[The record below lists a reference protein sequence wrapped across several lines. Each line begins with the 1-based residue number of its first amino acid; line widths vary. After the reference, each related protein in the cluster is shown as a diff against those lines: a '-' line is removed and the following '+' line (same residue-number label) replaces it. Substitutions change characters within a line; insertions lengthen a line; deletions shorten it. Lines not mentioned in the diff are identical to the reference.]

1 MARMRHVR
9 LWLEVF
15 LQAALLRL
23 SCFYKGPLCAGFCV
37 SSAGLLKYVLYKFN
51 QAMGAGLMDN
61 QKTNLTRRTFVGGAA
76 AVGVAAALPRVA
88 FADPTAAEK
97 QAEADAML
105 QKLLT
110 LNEELDAKSKEYF
123 QAVDAH
129 DAAVEKMDEC
139 QTKIDENNTRIKE
152 LQNKLGNRANSMY
165 RDGQTTF
172 LDVILGSNSFDDFMK
187 NWDMLTKLNEN
198 DARMVAETK
207 ELRAD
212 NETQRDEYSKQEK
225 EAQEQVE
232 ASEKA
237 IQEGNALAEQFQSS
251 YDALSAE
258 AQELYDKERQAAL
271 EAEAKAEQE
280 RIAAQESASS
290 QTSSGTSGGSTGGS
304 STNNYI
310 PPSGSVVDYAQS
322 QIGVPYVYG
331 GSTPNVGL
339 DCSGLTSWCWQ
350 QATGIWIG
358 RTDSAQYASARW
370 RGSVSEAQPG
380 DVLWTSG
387 HVGICISA
395 GGGTYIHAPQP
406 GQTVCVSSWPQFSV
420 ALRW

>member
-1 MARMRHVR
+1 
-9 LWLEVF
+9 
-15 LQAALLRL
+15 
-23 SCFYKGPLCAGFCV
+23 
-37 SSAGLLKYVLYKFN
+37 
-51 QAMGAGLMDN
+51 MDN
-61 QKTNLTRRTFVGGAA
+61 QETNLTRRAFVGGAA
-76 AVGVAAALPRVA
+76 AVGVAAALPSVA

-110 LNEELDAKSKEYF
+110 LNEEIDAKTKEYF

-139 QTKIDENNTRIKE
+139 QGKIDENNERIKD
-152 LQNKLGNRANSMY
+152 LQGKLGNRANNMY

-172 LDVILGSNSFDDFMK
+172 LDVILGSNSFNDFMK

-198 DARMVAETK
+198 DARMVSETK
-207 ELRAD
+207 SLRAD
-212 NETQRDEYSKQEK
+212 NEAQHAEYAKQEQ
-225 EAQEQVE
+225 EAQAQVE

-237 IQEGNALAEQFQSS
+237 VQEGNALAEQFQTS
-251 YDALSAE
+251 YDELSAE

-280 RIAAQESASS
+280 RIAQQSASE
-290 QTSSGTSGGSTGGS
+290 TSSSSTSGG

-395 GGGTYIHAPQP
+395 GGGSYIHAPQP